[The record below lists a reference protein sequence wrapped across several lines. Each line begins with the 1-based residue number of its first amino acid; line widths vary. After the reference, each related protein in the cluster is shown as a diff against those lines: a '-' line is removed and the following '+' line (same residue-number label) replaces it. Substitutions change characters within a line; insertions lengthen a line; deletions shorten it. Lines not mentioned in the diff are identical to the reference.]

1 MIRATG
7 AILLLLCT
15 SCRIMLQ
22 NNSYLPGT
30 GFDKTDDSPVYSL
43 PFEKNKKVFVVQG
56 YKSWFSHHDMIAI
69 DFKVKKGTKI
79 CAARDGVVIATRKN
93 SHRHGLKKEMLSEG
107 NYVFIRHEDG
117 SIAHY
122 WHLNTGDVFIKKG
135 DTVKTGQVIG
145 LSGNT
150 GFSAFPHLHFDVSG
164 FDDNE
169 KFTGLPTRFHT
180 QQGDVYLLPGRFY
193 RNTY

>member
-1 MIRATG
+1 MIRISG
-7 AILLLLCT
+7 ILLLLLCMG
-15 SCRIMLQ
+15 CRIMLQ
-22 NNSYLPGT
+22 NNNYLPGT
-30 GFDKTDDSPVYSL
+30 RAEKTDDSPVYIL

-79 CAARDGVVIATRKN
+79 CTARDGIVIATRKD
-93 SHRHGLKKEMLSEG
+93 SYRHGLKKEMLSEG

-122 WHLNTGDVFIKKG
+122 WHLNTGDVFVKNG
-135 DTVKTGQVIG
+135 DSVKTGQVIG

-164 FDDNE
+164 YDDNE
-169 KFTGLPTRFHT
+169 KFAGLPTRFRT
-180 QQGDVYLLPGRFY
+180 QQGDVYLLPGHFY